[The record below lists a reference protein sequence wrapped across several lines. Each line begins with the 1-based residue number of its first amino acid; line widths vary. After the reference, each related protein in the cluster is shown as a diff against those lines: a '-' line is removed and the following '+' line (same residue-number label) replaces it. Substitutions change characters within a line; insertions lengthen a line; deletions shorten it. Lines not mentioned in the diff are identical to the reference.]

1 MKVTA
6 RWREWAADL
15 SAQRLRDIKDGIQ
28 TQRQVAG
35 SITEADELLL
45 KLCIT
50 EIESRYGK

>member
-1 MKVTA
+1 MKVTP

-15 SAQRLRDIKDGIQ
+15 SAQRLRDIKDGIETHQ
-28 TQRQVAG
+28 QVTG

-45 KLCIT
+45 KLCKT